1 MTAFSTLCC
10 KRPPRCQSSG
20 FAAVRQTAARAA
32 LTALAALR
40 ATVLVVSYCLLG
52 VCGLAGTNAY
62 AAESIAAEIAALRV
76 ERAEDGLYLSATIN
90 FELPSVVEEA
100 LLKGVPMTFV
110 SEADVYRD
118 RWYWYDKRVSVA
130 SRSIR
135 IAYQPLTRRWR
146 VNVASGTVTRPAT
159 GIALTQHFDNLPDA
173 LATVRRIARWK
184 IADNADVDIDARH
197 NIDYSFKLD
206 LSQLPRPLQ
215 IGVAGQS
222 EWSIYAARNVRPEL
236 RTEPR

>member
-1 MTAFSTLCC
+1 
-10 KRPPRCQSSG
+10 
-20 FAAVRQTAARAA
+20 
-32 LTALAALR
+32 
-40 ATVLVVSYCLLG
+40 
-52 VCGLAGTNAY
+52 
-62 AAESIAAEIAALRV
+62 
-76 ERAEDGLYLSATIN
+76 
-90 FELPSVVEEA
+90 
-100 LLKGVPMTFV
+100 VPMTFV

-146 VNVASGTVTRPAT
+146 VNVASGTVASPAT
-159 GIALTQHFDNLPDA
+159 GIALTQHFDTLPDA

-184 IADNADVDIDARH
+184 IADNADVDMDARH
-197 NIDYSFKLD
+197 NIEYSFKLD

-222 EWSIYAARNVRPEL
+222 EWSINAVRNVRPEL